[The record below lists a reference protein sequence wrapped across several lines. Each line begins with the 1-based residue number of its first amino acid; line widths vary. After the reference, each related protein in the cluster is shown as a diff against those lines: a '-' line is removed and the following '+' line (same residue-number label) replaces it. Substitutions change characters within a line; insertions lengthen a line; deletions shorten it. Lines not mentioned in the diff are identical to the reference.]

1 MSNQGSGAPLP
12 VQIVLGAVLAL
23 VGLLLTVSL
32 ASDAGAAQKLWYLLP
47 IAVVAGAALAWLN
60 EKVEKG
66 GSPRGLAAP
75 AILLLGCAGAL
86 ITSSVGEDRQMWI
99 GLASVEAGLAWAVVA
114 VIRIRARGED
124 ARWPTW
130 R

>member
-32 ASDAGAAQKLWYLLP
+32 ASDAGASQKLWYLLP
-47 IAVVAGAALAWLN
+47 IAVVVAGAALAWLN

-86 ITSSVGEDRQMWI
+86 IASSVGEDRQMWI
-99 GLASVEAGLAWAVVA
+99 GLASVAAGLAWAVVA

-124 ARWPTW
+124 TT
-130 R
+130 